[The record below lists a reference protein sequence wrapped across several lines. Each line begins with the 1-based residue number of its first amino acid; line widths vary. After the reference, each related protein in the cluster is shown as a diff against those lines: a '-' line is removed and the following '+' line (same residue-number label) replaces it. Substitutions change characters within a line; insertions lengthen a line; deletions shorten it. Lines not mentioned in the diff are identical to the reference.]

1 MKARPDPSTKP
12 YYRCLYCPRFRNIC
26 GGIPT
31 RGMDLKEWCE
41 YIRDVMDVFHL
52 TNAIVAKEA
61 DVSIKT
67 MERISAINDE
77 QDIMR
82 ATARRIEVVVL
93 GHVGDCLCN
102 RDRDDNALLEQI
114 RKLTVEKEYLLQE
127 NERKAKIIDKF
138 LAEPLPSSSHSFE
151 A

>member
-12 YYRCLYCPRFRNIC
+12 YFRCLSCPRFRNIC

-52 TNAIVAKEA
+52 TIAFVAKEA

-67 MERISAINDE
+67 MERISAINID

-93 GHVGDCLCN
+93 GHVGECICN
-102 RDRDDNALLEQI
+102 RDRDDSALFEQI
-114 RKLTVEKEYLLQE
+114 RKLTAEKEYLLKE
-127 NERKAKIIDKF
+127 NEQKSKIIDK
-138 LAEPLPSSSHSFE
+138 LLG
-151 A
+151 

>member
-12 YYRCLYCPRFRNIC
+12 YYRCLSCPRFRNIC

-67 MERISAINDE
+67 IERLMAFNTE

-82 ATARRIEVVVL
+82 ANARRIEVVVL
-93 GHVGDCLCN
+93 GHVGECLCN
-102 RDRDDNALLEQI
+102 RDRDDSALVEQI
-114 RKLTVEKEYLLQE
+114 RKLTVEKEYLLKE
-127 NERKAKIIDKF
+127 NERKSKIIDK
-138 LAEPLPSSSHSFE
+138 LLG
-151 A
+151 

>member
-12 YYRCLYCPRFRNIC
+12 YYRCLSCPRFRNIC

-52 TNAIVAKEA
+52 TNAIVAKES
-61 DVSIKT
+61 DISIKT
-67 MERISAINDE
+67 IERLMAFNTE

-93 GHVGDCLCN
+93 GHVGECLCN
-102 RDRDDNALLEQI
+102 RDRDDNALVEQI
-114 RKLTVEKEYLLQE
+114 RKLTAEKEYLLQE
-127 NERKAKIIDKF
+127 NERKSKIIDKF
-138 LAEPLPSSSHSFE
+138 LA
-151 A
+151 

>member
-1 MKARPDPSTKP
+1 MKSRPDPSTKP
-12 YYRCLYCPRFRNIC
+12 YCRCLSCTRFRNIC
-26 GGIPT
+26 GGMPT

-67 MERISAINDE
+67 MERISALNDD

-93 GHVGDCLCN
+93 GNVGECICN
-102 RDRDDNALLEQI
+102 RDRDDNALAEQI
-114 RKLTVEKEYLLQE
+114 CKLTAEKEYLLKE
-127 NERKAKIIDKF
+127 NERKAKIIDK
-138 LAEPLPSSSHSFE
+138 LLV
-151 A
+151 

>member
-1 MKARPDPSTKP
+1 MKERPHPSTKP
-12 YYRCLYCPRFRNIC
+12 YYRCLSCHRFRNIC

-52 TNAIVAKEA
+52 TNAFVAKEA
-61 DVSIKT
+61 EVSIKT
-67 MERISAINDE
+67 MERISAINID

-93 GHVGDCLCN
+93 GHVGECICN
-102 RDRDDNALLEQI
+102 RDRDDNELLEQI
-114 RKLTVEKEYLLQE
+114 KKLTVEKEYLLKE
-127 NERKAKIIDKF
+127 NEQKAKIIDR
-138 LAEPLPSSSHSFE
+138 LLG
-151 A
+151 